1 MTVNFRWGGIGYI
14 QRRLISSKITIN
26 VKTLHGQRKTYTFQV
41 SIFDKVDKIRE
52 KLHELSPE
60 DIQSYPTPRL
70 IYPMGKLRI
79 LDMEDLIEKVELKS
93 GCTLVLMGL

>member
-1 MTVNFRWGGIGYI
+1 M
-14 QRRLISSKITIN
+14 
-26 VKTLHGQRKTYTFQV
+26 KTLHGQRKTYTFQV